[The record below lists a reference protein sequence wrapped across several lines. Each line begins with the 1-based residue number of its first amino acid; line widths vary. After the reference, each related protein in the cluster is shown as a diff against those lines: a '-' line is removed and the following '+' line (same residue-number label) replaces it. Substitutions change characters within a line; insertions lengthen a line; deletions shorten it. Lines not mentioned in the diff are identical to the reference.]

1 MIYARRESAF
11 EMKEHHIGKEFLS
24 NMSHEVR
31 TPLNVIVGMC
41 DIAMRHTDDRDKVE
55 NCLRKISVAGD
66 HLIELMDNLLDITK
80 IEQGCIDIQEREFE
94 VDKLVDEIKIMTES
108 SASRK
113 NLIFDIASRGVIN
126 RTVKGDYGH
135 ALRAMLNIVSNAVKY
150 TPDGGFVKIVI
161 NEVYNSDPEST
172 TYKFTCRDN
181 GIGMSEEFLEKVYNP
196 FVRADDIRVNQ
207 INGSGLGMSIV
218 KKIVEALDGD
228 IEIHSKEG
236 TGTSV
241 TMTFSFRVSGVKRDL
256 EEIRGQEHERI
267 TDRRIVLIAEDQQE
281 NREVLVDYLND
292 LGIHSEYAVNGEQAV
307 DMFIESEEGTYKAVF
322 MDIEMPV
329 LDGYKASLMIRGL
342 NRRDKNIPIIAL
354 TANAFQSDREKALK
368 AGMDHYLTKPLKM
381 DALSE
386 LLNKTD
392 SIHLL

>member
-41 DIAMRHTDDRDKVE
+41 DIAMRHTDDRNKVE

-113 NLIFDIASRGVIN
+113 NLIFDIASGGVIN
-126 RTVKGDYGH
+126 RKVKGDYGH

>member
-1 MIYARRESAF
+1 
-11 EMKEHHIGKEFLS
+11 
-24 NMSHEVR
+24 
-31 TPLNVIVGMC
+31 
-41 DIAMRHTDDRDKVE
+41 
-55 NCLRKISVAGD
+55 
-66 HLIELMDNLLDITK
+66 
-80 IEQGCIDIQEREFE
+80 
-94 VDKLVDEIKIMTES
+94 
-108 SASRK
+108 
-113 NLIFDIASRGVIN
+113 
-126 RTVKGDYGH
+126 
-135 ALRAMLNIVSNAVKY
+135 MLNIVSNAVKY
-150 TPDGGFVKIVI
+150 TPDGGFVKVVI
-161 NEVYNSDPEST
+161 NEVYNSDQEFT

-241 TMTFSFRVSGVKRDL
+241 TLTFSFRVSGVKKDI
-256 EEIRGQEHERI
+256 EEIREQEHERI

-292 LGIHSEYAVNGEQAV
+292 LGIQSEYAMNGEQAV

-381 DALSE
+381 EALSE
-386 LLNKTD
+386 LLHKED
-392 SIHLL
+392 AIHLL

>member
-11 EMKEHHIGKEFLS
+11 EMKEYHIGKEFLS

-41 DIAMRHTDDRDKVE
+41 DIAMRHTDDRNKVE
-55 NCLRKISVAGD
+55 SCLRKISVAGD
-66 HLIELMDNLLDITK
+66 HLIDLMDNLLDITK

-126 RTVKGDYGH
+126 RKVKGDYGH

-161 NEVYNSDPEST
+161 NEVYNSDPECT

>member
-41 DIAMRHTDDRDKVE
+41 DIAMRHTDDRNKVE

-113 NLIFDIASRGVIN
+113 NLIFDIASGGVIN
-126 RTVKGDYGH
+126 RKVKGDYGH

-161 NEVYNSDPEST
+161 NEVYNSDPECT

>member
-113 NLIFDIASRGVIN
+113 NLIFDIASGGVIK
-126 RTVKGDYGH
+126 RKVKGDYGH

-161 NEVYNSDPEST
+161 NEVYNSDPECT